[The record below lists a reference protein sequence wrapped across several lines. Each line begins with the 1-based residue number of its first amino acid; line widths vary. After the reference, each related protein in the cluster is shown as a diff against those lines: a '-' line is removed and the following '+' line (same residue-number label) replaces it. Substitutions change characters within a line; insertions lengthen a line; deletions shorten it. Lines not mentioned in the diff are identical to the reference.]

1 MLSDDI
7 ETGTELEKQST
18 SISRQFSDL
27 FNSVQ
32 GSDSVLNDQNQ
43 AEVDRNYILS
53 LQKSKPD
60 HAKYYKTLK
69 KRLISQFGVGTTPA

>member
-7 ETGTELEKQST
+7 ETGTELEKQSAG
-18 SISRQFSDL
+18 ISRQFSDL

-53 LQKSKPD
+53 L
-60 HAKYYKTLK
+60 
-69 KRLISQFGVGTTPA
+69 